1 MPDPFHYPPLT
12 PDELAEIRLPVSR
25 DDLLSLARQIPA
37 WRRAEAPERDDEG
50 WVSAAGKG
58 LDGLRVLLGWALGA
72 RGKTEIIRNAT
83 SWTIRDHGTGLTRY
97 ISRVTWTDGTCP
109 RLRFDAE
116 RCDPTV
122 ARCPDETTFLHAAAR
137 EVARRP
143 NL

>member
-12 PDELAEIRLPVSR
+12 PDELTEIRLPVSR

-50 WVSAAGKG
+50 WVSAAGEG

-72 RGKTEIIRNAT
+72 RGKTEIIRNAS
-83 SWTIRDHGTGLTRY
+83 SWTIRDHGAK
-97 ISRVTWTDGTCP
+97 SKDNACVTWTDGTLP

-116 RCDPTV
+116 RIDPTV

-143 NL
+143 GL